1 LQKKNKFLPPTNSM
15 NPSEV
20 LGQALSDYYMG
31 RTPLNIIVHS
41 PDFDP
46 DTQAV
51 SYYFRTL
58 VEMPEIEKEAIRLTR
73 GKVLDMGAAAG
84 AHSLELQKM
93 GFDVTAL
100 ELSSEACKVMKLR
113 GVNKILNGNIF
124 DAPVEKY
131 DTILMLMNGIG
142 LVQTIDGLSNFLRH
156 IKGFLNPGGQLLFDS
171 ANLIYL
177 FRDEETDEAVINL
190 NERYYGEI
198 EFVMEYK
205 GIKSESFFWLYI
217 DFDTLCHYAEI
228 EGIRPELI
236 LQDQN
241 FQYLARLVFP

>member
-1 LQKKNKFLPPTNSM
+1 M

-20 LGQALSDYYMG
+20 LGMALNDYYFG

-46 DTQAV
+46 DTQSV
-51 SYYFRTL
+51 SYYFRRFD
-58 VEMPEIEKEAIRLTR
+58 EMPEIEKEALRLTR

-84 AHSLELQKM
+84 AHSLELQRR

-100 ELSSEACKVMKLR
+100 ELSYEACKIMKLR
-113 GVNKILNGNIF
+113 GVDKTLNCSIF
-124 DAPVEKY
+124 DSPVERY

-142 LVQTIDGLSNFLRH
+142 LVQTLNGLSDFMRH
-156 IKGFLNPGGQLLFDS
+156 IKGFLNPGGQVLFDS

-177 FRDEETDEAVINL
+177 FRDIEPDEANSNR

-217 DFDTLCHYAEI
+217 DFDTLCHYAEKEDLI
-228 EGIRPELI
+228 PELI
-236 LQDQN
+236 FQDQN